1 MKKLLFFLVITIA
14 SHQTNAQYRKIKKT
28 TKTIVQQRSI
38 YLNGGVKASLN
49 GKSRV
54 CIPFDLPANTKEW
67 YYSFS
72 TAPGQSGVKLLNL
85 GIQLSALLLD
95 KTGKVSSI
103 TNQVKVPEGSNSVDV
118 YLLTAQNQ
126 KAFIEKWDNHGGAFY
141 YITEGTTNNTK
152 QAVVRVDDV
161 KSGRFFLGL
170 KNPSTLNGVNI
181 FIEVIAIVEQ
191 EVYVD
196 EWITK
201 NKNQLKA
208 DCLKRFYTQS
218 TGKSDVCDCL
228 VSKITNQNKPSEW
241 LNQSLEVQESLKKS
255 KLNNCFIET
264 DNMVLKEEE
273 LAYREKLRIE
283 KETYDRNVK
292 EVQQVLKEAYAASE
306 LSNYKEAREKTI
318 LAIDLVTRNKNIS
331 SAYNSAWIAS
341 RYSSAAWH
349 SILLN
354 EVDVAGEYL
363 KKSLSNNPQDMYM
376 RGNLGFFHLLKGN
389 YPEAQKAF
397 LYYKRRKRLPDK
409 RKWVD
414 VVADGLDILEQKG
427 MGNTNFDKIRNLLKI
442 KTKK

>member
-1 MKKLLFFLVITIA
+1 MRATLLLLLLIIF
-14 SHQTNAQYRKIKKT
+14 HQANAQYKKIKKT

-38 YLNGGVKASLN
+38 YLNGGLKASLN

-54 CIPFDLPANTKEW
+54 VIPFDLPAHTKEW

-72 TAPGQSGVKLLNL
+72 TARGESGVKLLNL

-95 KTGKVSSI
+95 QTGKVSSI
-103 TNQVKVPEGSNSVDV
+103 ASQVKVPEGSNSVDV

-126 KAFIEKWDNHGGAFY
+126 RAFVEKWDHNGGSFY

-181 FIEVIAIVEQ
+181 FIEVIAVVEQ

-196 EWITK
+196 EWIAK
-201 NKNQLKA
+201 NKNELKSN
-208 DCLKRFYTQS
+208 CLKIFHTQG
-218 TGKSDVCDCL
+218 TGKGDVCDCL

-241 LNQSLEVQESLKKS
+241 FNQSLEIQESLKNS
-255 KLNNCFIET
+255 ELNNCFIET
-264 DNMVLKEEE
+264 NNLVLKNEEV
-273 LAYREKLRIE
+273 AYRENLRLE
-283 KETYDRNVK
+283 REAYDRSVN
-292 EVQQVLKEAYAASE
+292 EVQQVLKEAHAASE
-306 LSNYKEAREKTI
+306 LGNYIEAREKTL
-318 LAIDLVTRNKNIS
+318 LATNLVLKNEKIG
-331 SAYNSAWIAS
+331 SAYNSIWMAS
-341 RYSSAAWH
+341 RYSSAAWY

-376 RGNLGFFHLLKGN
+376 RSNLGLFHLLKGN
-389 YPEAQKAF
+389 YSEAKKAF

-414 VVADGLDILEQKG
+414 VVAEDLNILEQKG
-427 MGNTNFDKIRNLLKI
+427 MGNAHFDKIRELLKI
-442 KTKK
+442 KK